1 MKDQTKILAKFV
13 SLLKPVLEPEEEILL
28 AVKAASPMSF
38 LEQWTTGWMIYYL
51 KRCVLIFTNKRVLH
65 FPTKCNFAPK
75 QSLSQIRYGDIEEFK
90 LSRWLGRVLKIGYKS
105 GKKEKFYYIGSRE
118 FKKLKTI
125 QPQFIGTHE
134 PSKAMERHFLCPKCI
149 TPLLKNIFSCSNCH
163 LEFKNIKD
171 ARKLSILFP
180 GGGYFYTRH
189 PILGMTDGITEV
201 ILLVLLVTRVVDV
214 LGGIESWGRVLF
226 VGGLLFFEKWITI
239 YHSRNYVNEY
249 IPIDRNIGT
258 VPLNPSPEP
267 FSSYELPQE
276 HKPKKWLKLTFA
288 IVLLIFSMSF
298 LGWKLYPYLAE
309 RFRGPTQRTLREVP
323 EDPEKERAMSKF
335 LETKYARIDDDD
347 RWIPVLYQDKD
358 FDAVERHISDL
369 LGQSEDEAKT
379 YELDRLYGI
388 LGDVKDDK
396 DIELK
401 KDVLDEWCA
410 RRPDSHIPWLVRG
423 NFYIE
428 YAWHIRG
435 SGLAKEVH
443 KEAWQKFQA
452 MLGQAEKD
460 LEKSWQLNP
469 KDPNSSSDLIV
480 IAIGMGY
487 PKDKMEQYFR
497 NAMSAC
503 PWHFGAHA
511 NKLDYLKP
519 KWYGST
525 EEMYDF
531 AKDCLGFA
539 ERYPYLGLIMVNA
552 LVEIHYFIAKD
563 EEYLGKNEIWT
574 GVENIYNN
582 FFNKYPQD
590 IRRRFYYAYYA
601 YAARKYDLAIRQF
614 EIIGDRWM
622 ENTCWRSLG
631 QYNRCRAFAYSAHA
645 VTLPPKQAA
654 EYLKKSIEVDPTE
667 RISFFNLGGF
677 SRMTGEYEEA
687 ERAFLKVV
695 ELDPREGK
703 AYLQLSCM
711 YWRDKNDL
719 VKAKE
724 YAEKALTCELTR
736 EEKREAKE
744 CIKLCNKILKQ

>member
-1 MKDQTKILAKFV
+1 
-13 SLLKPVLEPEEEILL
+13 
-28 AVKAASPMSF
+28 
-38 LEQWTTGWMIYYL
+38 
-51 KRCVLIFTNKRVLH
+51 
-65 FPTKCNFAPK
+65 
-75 QSLSQIRYGDIEEFK
+75 
-90 LSRWLGRVLKIGYKS
+90 LKIGYKS

-125 QPQFIGTHE
+125 QPQFMEIHE
-134 PSKAMERHFLCPKCI
+134 PSKAMERHFLCPKCV
-149 TPLLKNIFSCSNCH
+149 TPLPRNIFFCPNCD

-171 ARKLSILFP
+171 AIKRSILFP
-180 GGGYFYTRH
+180 GGGYFYARH
-189 PILGMTDGITEV
+189 PILGTMDAITEG
-201 ILLVLLVTRVVDV
+201 VLWIVLVTRVVEV
-214 LGGIESWGRVLF
+214 LGGIESWGPVLY
-226 VGGLLFFEKWITI
+226 VGVILFLKKWITV
-239 YHSRNYVNEY
+239 YHSKNYINEY
-249 IPIDRNIGT
+249 IPIDRNIGMAS
-258 VPLNPSPEP
+258 LNPSPDP
-267 FSSYELPQE
+267 FSPYKPPQG
-276 HKPKKWLKLTFA
+276 HKEQKRLKLTLA

-298 LGWKLYPYLAE
+298 LGWKLYPHLAY
-309 RFRGPTQRTLREVP
+309 RDQGSAPATLREVP
-323 EDPEKERAMSKF
+323 EDPQKERVLSKF
-335 LETKYARIDDDD
+335 LEEKYTRIDDDK
-347 RWIPVLYQDKD
+347 WGPVLYQNKD
-358 FDAVERHISDL
+358 FDAVEKHISGL

-379 YELDRLYGI
+379 YELDRLYGL

-401 KDVLDEWCA
+401 KGVLDEWCA

-428 YAWHIRG
+428 YAWHVRG
-435 SGLAKEVH
+435 AGRGKEFD
-443 KEAWQKFQA
+443 KEAWPKCQA
-452 MLGQAEKD
+452 MLEQAEKD

-480 IAIGMGY
+480 IAIGQGY

-497 NAMSAC
+497 NATSVC

-519 KWYGST
+519 KWHGSS

-531 AKDCLGFA
+531 AKDCLGIA

-563 EEYLGKNEIWT
+563 EDYLGKGEIWT
-574 GVENIYNN
+574 MVEKIYNN
-582 FFNKYPQD
+582 FFSKYPQD

-601 YAARKYDLAIRQF
+601 YTAKKYDLAMKQF

-622 ENTCWRSLG
+622 ENTCWRSLK

-645 VTLPPKQAA
+645 VTLPPKQAV

-677 SRMTGEYEEA
+677 SRMMGEHEEA
-687 ERAFLKVV
+687 EKAFLRVV
-695 ELDPREGK
+695 ELDPQEGK
-703 AYLQLSCM
+703 AYLQLSRM

-724 YAEKALTCELTR
+724 YAEKALTCDLTR
-736 EEKREAKE
+736 EEKREARE
-744 CIKLCNKILKQ
+744 CIRICSKILKQ